1 MLVEFVNG
9 NLRLPAGGFGR
20 AGSELRALP
29 SYERLPSYGRLLLTS
44 LSSAPTLRRLWRD
57 SHLYSEDSMAI
68 NTQKVV
74 VGGIV
79 AGVVMTVIGFVSNM
93 FILGARMKA
102 ESDAFKPG
110 LADQMMQGPAII
122 TNIVMNLILGIALVW
137 TYAAIRPRFGP
148 GLKTATYVAAL
159 FWLLAS
165 IFYSGYM
172 HMGMMSA
179 GLWWSFAFVGLVNF
193 FLSAWAGAKLY
204 SEGPAA

>member
-1 MLVEFVNG
+1 
-9 NLRLPAGGFGR
+9 
-20 AGSELRALP
+20 
-29 SYERLPSYGRLLLTS
+29 
-44 LSSAPTLRRLWRD
+44 
-57 SHLYSEDSMAI
+57 MAI
-68 NTQKVV
+68 NTKKVLI
-74 VGGIV
+74 GGIA
-79 AGVVMTVIGFVSNM
+79 AGVVVNVIDFVVHY
-93 FILGARMKA
+93 ILGASMKA

-159 FWLLAS
+159 FWILAG

-193 FLSAWAGAKLY
+193 LLSAWAGAKLY
-204 SEGPAA
+204 SEGSVV

>member
-1 MLVEFVNG
+1 
-9 NLRLPAGGFGR
+9 
-20 AGSELRALP
+20 
-29 SYERLPSYGRLLLTS
+29 
-44 LSSAPTLRRLWRD
+44 
-57 SHLYSEDSMAI
+57 
-68 NTQKVV
+68 
-74 VGGIV
+74 
-79 AGVVMTVIGFVSNM
+79 MTVIGFISNM

-110 LADQMMQGPAII
+110 LADQMMQSSAII

-148 GLKTATYVAAL
+148 GLKTATYAAVL

-179 GLWWSFAFVGLVNF
+179 GLWWSFAFVGAVNF
-193 FLSAWAGAKLY
+193 FVSAWAGAKIY
-204 SEGPAA
+204 SEGAAA

>member
-1 MLVEFVNG
+1 
-9 NLRLPAGGFGR
+9 
-20 AGSELRALP
+20 
-29 SYERLPSYGRLLLTS
+29 
-44 LSSAPTLRRLWRD
+44 
-57 SHLYSEDSMAI
+57 MAI

-79 AGVVMTVIGFVSNM
+79 AGVVMTVIGFISNM

-110 LADQMMQGPAII
+110 LADQMMQGSAII
-122 TNIVMNLILGIALVW
+122 TNIAMNLILGIALVW

-148 GLKTATYVAAL
+148 GLKTATYVAFL
-159 FWLLAS
+159 FWILAG

-193 FLSAWAGAKLY
+193 LLSAWAGAKFY
-204 SEGPAA
+204 TEGATI

>member
-1 MLVEFVNG
+1 
-9 NLRLPAGGFGR
+9 
-20 AGSELRALP
+20 
-29 SYERLPSYGRLLLTS
+29 
-44 LSSAPTLRRLWRD
+44 
-57 SHLYSEDSMAI
+57 MAI

-79 AGVVMTVIGFVSNM
+79 AGVVMTVIGFISNM

-159 FWLLAS
+159 FWILAG

-193 FLSAWAGAKLY
+193 LLSAWAGAKLY
-204 SEGPAA
+204 SEGAAV

>member
-1 MLVEFVNG
+1 
-9 NLRLPAGGFGR
+9 
-20 AGSELRALP
+20 
-29 SYERLPSYGRLLLTS
+29 
-44 LSSAPTLRRLWRD
+44 
-57 SHLYSEDSMAI
+57 MAI
-68 NTQKVV
+68 DTQKVV

>member
-1 MLVEFVNG
+1 
-9 NLRLPAGGFGR
+9 
-20 AGSELRALP
+20 
-29 SYERLPSYGRLLLTS
+29 
-44 LSSAPTLRRLWRD
+44 
-57 SHLYSEDSMAI
+57 MAI

-79 AGVVMTVIGFVSNM
+79 AGVVMTVIGFISNM

-159 FWLLAS
+159 FWILAG

-193 FLSAWAGAKLY
+193 LLSAWAGAKFY

>member
-1 MLVEFVNG
+1 
-9 NLRLPAGGFGR
+9 
-20 AGSELRALP
+20 
-29 SYERLPSYGRLLLTS
+29 
-44 LSSAPTLRRLWRD
+44 
-57 SHLYSEDSMAI
+57 MAI

-79 AGVVMTVIGFVSNM
+79 AGVVMIVIDFISNM

-110 LADQMMQGPAII
+110 MADQMMQGPAII

-148 GLKTATYVAAL
+148 GLKTATYVAVL
-159 FWLLAS
+159 FWILAG

-193 FLSAWAGAKLY
+193 LLSAWAGAKLY
-204 SEGPAA
+204 SEGPAV

>member
-1 MLVEFVNG
+1 
-9 NLRLPAGGFGR
+9 
-20 AGSELRALP
+20 
-29 SYERLPSYGRLLLTS
+29 
-44 LSSAPTLRRLWRD
+44 
-57 SHLYSEDSMAI
+57 MAI

-79 AGVVMTVIGFVSNM
+79 AGVVMIVIDFISNM

-122 TNIVMNLILGIALVW
+122 TNVVMSLILGIVLVW

-148 GLKTATYVAAL
+148 GLKTAAYVAVL
-159 FWLLAS
+159 FWILAG

-193 FLSAWAGAKLY
+193 LLSAWAGAKFY
-204 SEGPAA
+204 SEGPAV

>member
-1 MLVEFVNG
+1 
-9 NLRLPAGGFGR
+9 
-20 AGSELRALP
+20 
-29 SYERLPSYGRLLLTS
+29 
-44 LSSAPTLRRLWRD
+44 
-57 SHLYSEDSMAI
+57 MAI

-79 AGVVMTVIGFVSNM
+79 AGVVMTVIGFISNM

-159 FWLLAS
+159 FWILAG

-193 FLSAWAGAKLY
+193 LLSAWAGAKFY
-204 SEGPAA
+204 SEGPAV